1 FPVRADGS
9 RWDPIL
15 GNTLGVNTTLGGGWT
30 TENGHRKHAR
40 QQRWRVAIQR
50 ELLANL
56 AVEVAYTG
64 AFNDRLPVT
73 IRGDYLPEQ
82 YWDGSNTRNTAA
94 NAYLTENVPN
104 PYFINNFGSL
114 RTTDPVLYQRL
125 ASNPTFSA
133 ATIQRN
139 RLLRPFGFMTGAA
152 GGLLYSNLP
161 LGATKSHSLE
171 LQLNRRFSSG
181 LSGFMSFTAN
191 SVRFNR
197 TVEEYDR
204 EPTLWQGS
212 NDARPWRLAGVASY
226 ELPFGR
232 GRHFLQDGGVLAAL
246 ASNWQVAGTV
256 EYQPGALLDWGAQN
270 IFFYGDLDDIALDDP
285 TRE

>member
-64 AFNDRLPVT
+64 AFNDRLPVS
-73 IRGDYLPEQ
+73 IRGDFLPEQ

-94 NAYLTENVPN
+94 NAFLTANVTN
-104 PYFINNFGSL
+104 PYFINNFTAL

-125 ASNPTFSA
+125 ASNPTFSS
-133 ATIQRN
+133 ATIQRQ
-139 RLLRPFGFMTGAA
+139 RLLRPFGVLTGGQA
-152 GGLLYSNLP
+152 GLTYANLP
-161 LGATKSHSLE
+161 LGESKAHSLE
-171 LQLNRRFSSG
+171 VQLNRRLRAG
-181 LSGFMSFTAN
+181 LTGFLSFNVN
-191 SVRFNR
+191 SVRTVR
-197 TVEEYDR
+197 TVE
-204 EPTLWQGS
+204 
-212 NDARPWRLAGVASY
+212 
-226 ELPFGR
+226 
-232 GRHFLQDGGVLAAL
+232 
-246 ASNWQVAGTV
+246 
-256 EYQPGALLDWGAQN
+256 
-270 IFFYGDLDDIALDDP
+270 
-285 TRE
+285 